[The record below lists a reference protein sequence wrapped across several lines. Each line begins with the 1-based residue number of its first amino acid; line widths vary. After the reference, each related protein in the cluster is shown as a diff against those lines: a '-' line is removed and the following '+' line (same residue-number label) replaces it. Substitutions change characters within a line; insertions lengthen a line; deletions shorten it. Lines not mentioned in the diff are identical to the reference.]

1 MFIKDNDNIDQLT
14 EKLVKFSTN
23 FKYWQRED
31 TKRCNSCYM
40 TYLLCQYKEKK
51 DKFKRVSTW
60 EKKGEG
66 GK

>member
-1 MFIKDNDNIDQLT
+1 MTPGSK
-14 EKLVKFSTN
+14 KLQRKMERIFSTN

-51 DKFKRVSTW
+51 DEW
-60 EKKGEG
+60 EKKE
-66 GK
+66 KMKHKAVTKKK